1 MGFTV
6 DASTIEFQHT
16 RRGVNATATIVTEDG
31 TPAGQVHD
39 VAEMIVADVMFVSA
53 EARVAFV
60 AEARRVNPIVLGR
73 ADQNDD
79 IFASEYA
86 RALLAKAEQVL
97 LAGI

>member
-1 MGFTV
+1 MFNSRPGNRCRESLRRIQCRWGPRV
-6 DASTIEFQHT
+6 DDFNVAK
-16 RRGVNATATIVTEDG
+16 VTSLLR
-31 TPAGQVHD
+31 TT
-39 VAEMIVADVMFVSA
+39 
-53 EARVAFV
+53 FV